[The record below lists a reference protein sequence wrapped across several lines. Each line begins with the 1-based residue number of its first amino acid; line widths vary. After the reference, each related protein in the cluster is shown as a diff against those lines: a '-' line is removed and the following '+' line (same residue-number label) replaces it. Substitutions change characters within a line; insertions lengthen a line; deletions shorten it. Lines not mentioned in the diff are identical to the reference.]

1 MNPDDL
7 QHRRQFV
14 RTLALV
20 APASLLASTAPAD
33 EPKDSGKV
41 EKPAEPPKGPET
53 EVDAR
58 MALIIQRYGKR
69 LDAAALKSVRS
80 DVEDQVRRAERLRK
94 FPLDNGDGPV
104 SVFTPYRAPLA

>member
-1 MNPDDL
+1 MTPDDL
-7 QHRRQFV
+7 QDRRQFV

-20 APASLLASTAPAD
+20 APASLLAAPAPAD
-33 EPKDSGKV
+33 EPKDVVKTD
-41 EKPAEPPKGPET
+41 KPVET

-80 DVEDQVRRAERLRK
+80 DVEDQVRRVERLRK
-94 FPLDNGDGPV
+94 FPLDNGDGPMP
-104 SVFTPYRAPLA
+104 VFTPYRAPLA

>member
-1 MNPDDL
+1 MSTEDILN
-7 QHRRQFV
+7 RRRFV
-14 RTLALV
+14 RNLAV
-20 APASLLASTAPAD
+20 AAPAALLIPAAAAD
-33 EPKDSGKV
+33 EPKVD
-41 EKPAEPPKGPET
+41 KPAEPAKAPET

-80 DVEDQVRRAERLRK
+80 DVESQVHRAERLRK

-104 SVFTPYRAPLA
+104 SVFAPYLGPLS